1 MAPIVTAVTT
11 AIVTFAAT
19 NIDDIFVLALFFSQ
33 RSRGFRS
40 SQIVIGQYLGFTALV
55 VISLIG
61 FFGGR
66 VLPRPWVG
74 FLGVVPIVVG
84 IRRWIHRRDAPV
96 HVQTSATASTMTV
109 AAVTFANG
117 GDNIGIY
124 TPLFA
129 SSDAVR
135 LSTTLAVFY
144 FLLGIWCLV
153 GYVITR
159 HPAVAISVSRY
170 GHIVV
175 PFVLVA
181 LGIYIIVESGTSKL
195 LGF

>member
-144 FLLGIWCLV
+144 FLLGIWCFV

>member
-1 MAPIVTAVTT
+1 MIVTTVTT
-11 AIVTFAAT
+11 AIITFAAT

-55 VISLIG
+55 VVSLVG

-66 VLPRPWVG
+66 VLPRPLVG

-96 HVQTSATASTMTV
+96 HVRTSATASTMTV

-129 SSDAVR
+129 SSDAAR
-135 LSTTLAVFY
+135 LTVTLAVFY
-144 FLLGIWCLV
+144 CLLGLWCFG

-159 HPAVAISVSRY
+159 HPAVATSLSRY
-170 GHIVV
+170 GHIIV
-175 PFVLVA
+175 PFVLVG
-181 LGIYIIVESGTSKL
+181 LGIYIIVESGTIKL